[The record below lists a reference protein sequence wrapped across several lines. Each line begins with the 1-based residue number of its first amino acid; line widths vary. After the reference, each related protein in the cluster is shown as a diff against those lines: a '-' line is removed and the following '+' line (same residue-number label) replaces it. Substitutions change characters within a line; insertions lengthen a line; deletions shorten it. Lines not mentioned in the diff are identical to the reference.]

1 MDRLT
6 LLWSCSGITR
16 IFQKRMLLCAVMFP
30 MVWLTGRRL
39 WRWACSRHTISG
51 SVRLLFAFRTW
62 VFFKIPVAAG
72 ATQSTTRLFIH
83 INTKRKWDLF
93 WANTRPPSKFY
104 ADLCSS
110 FFIILP
116 TNKQMDTDENL
127 TSVAEVIKAL
137 NCRKSQIELKLEN
150 KVAPKVCSFLF
161 LLQRSSHSALL
172 GWRVAINKLHQ

>member
-1 MDRLT
+1 MAMSLQSAHYFR
-6 LLWSCSGITR
+6 
-16 IFQKRMLLCAVMFP
+16 KRSPSFCLPHM
-30 MVWLTGRRL
+30 
-39 WRWACSRHTISG
+39 
-51 SVRLLFAFRTW
+51 SV
-62 VFFKIPVAAG
+62 FKIPVAAG

-150 KVAPKVCSFLF
+150 KVAPKVCCYLF
-161 LLQRSSHSALL
+161 LLQRASHSALL
-172 GWRVAINKLHQ
+172 G